1 MNRIFKNGYAVALAT
16 LALAFT
22 ACTDEYEYDP
32 AAPETGAAG
41 AYISADETT
50 FIFTQDEEP
59 IITFTV
65 ERHDT
70 EEAKS
75 YKLFYTSDDPDVS
88 IKDFPTEVSFAAGEE
103 SKTLPVNL
111 TLPAGTIGKE
121 IVIGVNDEDAYV
133 YGSKSMTFTVSVCR
147 RVPGAMFYT
156 RFIGDGTHG
165 SLWDA
170 IIYEYGKTT
179 SQRTDTE
186 GNPVTIT
193 KSTFYLKDPYNLQAT
208 DEDGNPL
215 YNEDGTPQTIFGDN
229 GVGYGLTFTISSS
242 SHRAELGSNP
252 TQFYADE
259 TVTGDPA
266 YTGTI
271 IPSGDGTYYPEG
283 EQVMLEPGVT
293 AENVVVFSWMLL
305 IGDTGAGYNGVP
317 HAILFPKGYDVIDQ
331 SGLPVQGEE

>member
-50 FIFTQDEEP
+50 IIFTEDEVP
-59 IITFTV
+59 TITFTV

-75 YKLFYTSDDPDVS
+75 YRLYSSDEGVQIPS
-88 IKDFPTEVSFAAGEE
+88 EVSFAAGEE
-103 SKTLPVNL
+103 SKTLTVNL

-156 RFIGDGTHG
+156 QFIGDGTHG
-165 SLWDA
+165 SLWEA

-193 KSTFYLKDPYNLQAT
+193 KSTFYLRDPYNVQAT

-252 TQFYADE
+252 TLFYADE

-283 EQVMLEPGVT
+283 EQVTLEPGVT

-331 SGLPVQGEE
+331 SGLPVQGE

>member
-50 FIFTQDEEP
+50 IIFTEDEVP
-59 IITFTV
+59 TITFTV
-65 ERHDT
+65 ERRDT

-75 YKLFYTSDDPDVS
+75 YRLYSSDEGVQIPS
-88 IKDFPTEVSFAAGEE
+88 EVSFAAGEE
-103 SKTLPVNL
+103 SKTLTVNL

-133 YGSKSMTFTVSVCR
+133 YGSKSMTFNVSVCR

-156 RFIGDGTHG
+156 QFIGDGTHG
-165 SLWDA
+165 SLWEA

-193 KSTFYLKDPYNLQAT
+193 KSTFYLKDPYNVQAT

-252 TQFYADE
+252 TLFYADE

-283 EQVMLEPGVT
+283 EQVTLEPGVT

>member
-50 FIFTQDEEP
+50 FIFTQDDD
-59 IITFTV
+59 IKTITFTV

-75 YKLFYTSDDPDVS
+75 YRLYSSDEGVQIPS
-88 IKDFPTEVSFAAGEE
+88 EVSFAAGEE
-103 SKTLPVNL
+103 SKTLTVNV
-111 TLPAGTIGKE
+111 TLPANTLGKE
-121 IVIGVNDEDAYV
+121 IVIGVNDEDAYM

-156 RFIGDGTHG
+156 QFIGDGTHG

-193 KSTFYLKDPYNLQAT
+193 KSTFYMKDPYNVQAT
-208 DEDGNPL
+208 DENGNPL

-252 TQFYADE
+252 TLFYADE

-283 EQVMLEPGVT
+283 EQVTLEPGVT

-317 HAILFPKGYDVIDQ
+317 HAILFPKGYDVIKQ
-331 SGLPVQGEE
+331 EGLPVEGE

>member
-50 FIFTQDEEP
+50 IIFTEDEVP
-59 IITFTV
+59 TITFTV

-75 YKLFYTSDDPDVS
+75 YRLYSSDEGVQIPS
-88 IKDFPTEVSFAAGEE
+88 EVSFAAGEE
-103 SKTLPVNL
+103 SKTLTVNL

-121 IVIGVNDEDAYV
+121 IVIGVNDEDAYM
-133 YGSKSMTFTVSVCR
+133 YGRKSMTFNVSVCR

-156 RFIGDGTHG
+156 QFIDDGTHG

-193 KSTFYLKDPYNLQAT
+193 KSTFYLRDPYNVQAT
-208 DEDGNPL
+208 DENGNPL

-252 TQFYADE
+252 TLFYADA

-283 EQVMLEPGVT
+283 EQVTLEPGVT

>member
-50 FIFTQDEEP
+50 IIFTEDEVP
-59 IITFTV
+59 TITFTV

-75 YKLFYTSDDPDVS
+75 YRLYSSDEGVQIPS
-88 IKDFPTEVSFAAGEE
+88 EVSFAAGEE
-103 SKTLPVNL
+103 SKTLTVNL

-133 YGSKSMTFTVSVCR
+133 YGSKSMTFNVSVCR

-156 RFIGDGTHG
+156 QFIGDGTHG

-179 SQRTDTE
+179 SQRTDTQ

-193 KSTFYLKDPYNLQAT
+193 KSTFYLKDPYNVQAT

-252 TQFYADE
+252 TLFYADE

-283 EQVMLEPGVT
+283 EQVSLEPGVT

>member
-50 FIFTQDEEP
+50 IIFTEDEVP
-59 IITFTV
+59 TITFTV

-75 YKLFYTSDDPDVS
+75 YRLYSSDEGVQIPS
-88 IKDFPTEVSFAAGEE
+88 EVSFAAGEE
-103 SKTLPVNL
+103 SKTLTVNL

-133 YGSKSMTFTVSVCR
+133 YGSKSMTFNVSVCR

-179 SQRTDTE
+179 SQRTDSK

-252 TQFYADE
+252 TLFYADE

-283 EQVMLEPGVT
+283 EQVTLEPGVT

>member
-50 FIFTQDEEP
+50 IIFTEDEVP
-59 IITFTV
+59 TITFTV

-75 YKLFYTSDDPDVS
+75 YRLYSSDEGVQIPS
-88 IKDFPTEVSFAAGEE
+88 EVSFAAGEE
-103 SKTLPVNL
+103 SKTLTVNL

-156 RFIGDGTHG
+156 QFIGDGTHG
-165 SLWDA
+165 SLWEA

-179 SQRTDTE
+179 SQRTDSK

-193 KSTFYLKDPYNLQAT
+193 KSTFYLKDPYNVQAT
-208 DEDGNPL
+208 DENGNPL

-252 TQFYADE
+252 TLFYADE

-283 EQVMLEPGVT
+283 EKVTLEPGVT

>member
-50 FIFTQDEEP
+50 IIFTEDEVP
-59 IITFTV
+59 TITFTV

-75 YKLFYTSDDPDVS
+75 YRLYSSDEGVQIPS
-88 IKDFPTEVSFAAGEE
+88 EVCFAAGEE
-103 SKTLPVNL
+103 SKTLTVNL

-147 RVPGAMFYT
+147 RVPGALFYT
-156 RFIGDGTHG
+156 QFIGDGTHG
-165 SLWDA
+165 SLWEA

-186 GNPVTIT
+186 GKPVTIT
-193 KSTFYLKDPYNLQAT
+193 KSTFYLKDPYNVQAT
-208 DEDGNPL
+208 DENGNPL

-252 TQFYADE
+252 TLFYADE

-283 EQVMLEPGVT
+283 EQVTLEPGVT

-331 SGLPVQGEE
+331 SGLPVEGE

>member
-50 FIFTQDEEP
+50 IIFTEDEVP
-59 IITFTV
+59 TITFTV

-75 YKLFYTSDDPDVS
+75 YRLYSSDEGVQIPS
-88 IKDFPTEVSFAAGEE
+88 EVSFAAGEE
-103 SKTLPVNL
+103 SKTLTVNL

-133 YGSKSMTFTVSVCR
+133 YGSKSMTFNVSVCR

-156 RFIGDGTHG
+156 QFIDDRTHG

-193 KSTFYLKDPYNLQAT
+193 KSTFYLRDPYNVQAT
-208 DEDGNPL
+208 DENGNPL

-252 TQFYADE
+252 TLFYADE

-283 EQVMLEPGVT
+283 EQVTLEPGVT

>member
-50 FIFTQDEEP
+50 IIFTEDEVP
-59 IITFTV
+59 TITFTV

-75 YKLFYTSDDPDVS
+75 YRLYSSDEGVQIPS
-88 IKDFPTEVSFAAGEE
+88 EVSFAAGEE
-103 SKTLPVNL
+103 SKTLTVNL

-133 YGSKSMTFTVSVCR
+133 YGSKSMTFNVSVCR

-156 RFIGDGTHG
+156 QFIGDGTHG

-252 TQFYADE
+252 TLFYADA

-283 EQVMLEPGVT
+283 EQVTLEPGVT
-293 AENVVVFSWMLL
+293 AENVVVFSWMLQ

>member
-50 FIFTQDEEP
+50 IIFTEDEVP
-59 IITFTV
+59 TITFTV

-75 YKLFYTSDDPDVS
+75 YRLYSSDEGVQIPS
-88 IKDFPTEVSFAAGEE
+88 EVSFAAGEE
-103 SKTLPVNL
+103 SKTLTVNL

-133 YGSKSMTFTVSVCR
+133 YGSKSMTFNVSVCR

-156 RFIGDGTHG
+156 QFIGDGTHG
-165 SLWDA
+165 SLWEA

-193 KSTFYLKDPYNLQAT
+193 KSTFYLKDPYNVQAT
-208 DEDGNPL
+208 D
-215 YNEDGTPQTIFGDN
+215 EDGTPQTIFGDN

-252 TQFYADE
+252 TLFYADE

-283 EQVMLEPGVT
+283 EQVTLEPGVT

>member
-50 FIFTQDEEP
+50 IIFTEDEVP
-59 IITFTV
+59 TITFTV

-75 YKLFYTSDDPDVS
+75 YRLYSSDEGVQIPS
-88 IKDFPTEVSFAAGEE
+88 EVSFAAGEE
-103 SKTLPVNL
+103 SKTLTVNL

-133 YGSKSMTFTVSVCR
+133 YGSKSMTFNVSVCR

-156 RFIGDGTHG
+156 QFIGEGTHG
-165 SLWDA
+165 SLWEA

-193 KSTFYLKDPYNLQAT
+193 KSTFYLKDPYNVQAT

-252 TQFYADE
+252 TLFYADE

-283 EQVMLEPGVT
+283 EKVTLEPGVT

>member
-50 FIFTQDEEP
+50 IIFTEDEVP
-59 IITFTV
+59 TITFTV

-75 YKLFYTSDDPDVS
+75 YRLYSSDEGVQIPS
-88 IKDFPTEVSFAAGEE
+88 EVSFAAGEE
-103 SKTLPVNL
+103 SKTLTVNL

-133 YGSKSMTFTVSVCR
+133 YGSKSMTFNVSVCR

-156 RFIGDGTHG
+156 QFIGDGTHG

-179 SQRTDTE
+179 SQRTDSK

-193 KSTFYLKDPYNLQAT
+193 KSTFYLKDPYNVQAT
-208 DEDGNPL
+208 DENGNPL

-252 TQFYADE
+252 TLFYADE

>member
-50 FIFTQDEEP
+50 IIFTEDEVP
-59 IITFTV
+59 TITFTV

-75 YKLFYTSDDPDVS
+75 YRLYSSDEGVQIPS
-88 IKDFPTEVSFAAGEE
+88 EVSFAAGEE
-103 SKTLPVNL
+103 SKTLTVNL

-133 YGSKSMTFTVSVCR
+133 YGSKSMTFNVSVCR

-252 TQFYADE
+252 TLFYADE

-283 EQVMLEPGVT
+283 EQVTLEPGVT

>member
-50 FIFTQDEEP
+50 IIFTEDEVP
-59 IITFTV
+59 TITFTV
-65 ERHDT
+65 ERRDT

-75 YKLFYTSDDPDVS
+75 YRLYSSDEGVQIPS
-88 IKDFPTEVSFAAGEE
+88 EVSFAAGEE
-103 SKTLPVNL
+103 SKTLTVNL

-133 YGSKSMTFTVSVCR
+133 YGSKSMTFNVSVCR

-156 RFIGDGTHG
+156 QFIGDGTHG
-165 SLWDA
+165 SLWEA
-170 IIYEYGKTT
+170 IIYEYGKTI

-193 KSTFYLKDPYNLQAT
+193 KSTFYLKDPYNVQAT
-208 DEDGNPL
+208 DENGNPL

-252 TQFYADE
+252 TLFYADE

-283 EQVMLEPGVT
+283 EQVTLEPGVT

>member
-50 FIFTQDEEP
+50 IIFTEDEVP
-59 IITFTV
+59 TITFTV

-75 YKLFYTSDDPDVS
+75 YRLYSSDEGVQIPS
-88 IKDFPTEVSFAAGEE
+88 EVSFAAGEE
-103 SKTLPVNL
+103 SKTLTVNL

-133 YGSKSMTFTVSVCR
+133 YGSKSMTFNVSVCR

-156 RFIGDGTHG
+156 QFIGDGTHG

-179 SQRTDTE
+179 SQRTDSK

-193 KSTFYLKDPYNLQAT
+193 KSTFYLKDPYNVQAT

-252 TQFYADE
+252 TLFYADE

-283 EQVMLEPGVT
+283 EQVTLEPGVT

>member
-1 MNRIFKNGYAVALAT
+1 MNRIFKNGYAVVLAT

-50 FIFTQDEEP
+50 FIFTQDDD
-59 IITFTV
+59 IKTITFTV

-75 YKLFYTSDDPDVS
+75 YRLYSSDEGVQIPS
-88 IKDFPTEVSFAAGEE
+88 EVSFAAGEK
-103 SKTLPVNL
+103 SKTLTVNV
-111 TLPAGTIGKE
+111 TLPANTLGKE
-121 IVIGVNDEDAYV
+121 IVIGVNDEDAYM

-252 TQFYADE
+252 TLFYADE

-283 EQVMLEPGVT
+283 EQVTLEPGVT

-317 HAILFPKGYDVIDQ
+317 HAILFPKGYDVIKQ
-331 SGLPVQGEE
+331 KGLPVEGE

>member
-50 FIFTQDEEP
+50 IIFTEDEVP
-59 IITFTV
+59 TITFTV
-65 ERHDT
+65 ERRDT

-75 YKLFYTSDDPDVS
+75 YRLYSSDEGVQIPS
-88 IKDFPTEVSFAAGEE
+88 EVSFAAGEE
-103 SKTLPVNL
+103 SKTLTVNL

-252 TQFYADE
+252 TLFYADE

-283 EQVMLEPGVT
+283 EQVTLEPGVT

>member
-16 LALAFT
+16 LTLAFT

-50 FIFTQDEEP
+50 IIFTEDEVP
-59 IITFTV
+59 TITFTV
-65 ERHDT
+65 ERRDT

-75 YKLFYTSDDPDVS
+75 YKLYSSDEGVQIPS
-88 IKDFPTEVSFAAGEE
+88 EVSFAAGEE
-103 SKTLPVNL
+103 SKTLTVNL

-133 YGSKSMTFTVSVCR
+133 YGSKSMTFNVSVCR

-156 RFIGDGTHG
+156 QFIGDGTHG
-165 SLWDA
+165 SLWEA
-170 IIYEYGKTT
+170 IIYEYGKTI

-193 KSTFYLKDPYNLQAT
+193 KSTFYLKDPYNVQAT
-208 DEDGNPL
+208 DENGNPL

-252 TQFYADE
+252 TLFYADE

-283 EQVMLEPGVT
+283 EQVTLEPGVT